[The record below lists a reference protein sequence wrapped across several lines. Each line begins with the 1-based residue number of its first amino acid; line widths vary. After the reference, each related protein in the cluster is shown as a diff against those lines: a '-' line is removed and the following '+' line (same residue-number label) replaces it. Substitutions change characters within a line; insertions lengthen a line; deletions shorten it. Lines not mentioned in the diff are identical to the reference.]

1 MSSHGDI
8 GEDDL
13 SDVSMS
19 AETDESDSDDDTGKS
34 SRSESVQQQSATQNL
49 DGLLGDISRKRKIPS
64 DTFDPSHN
72 LPQKHK
78 ETESS
83 KRIKLELA
91 PDLTLGNIRTAEGRL
106 SSDRS
111 LLPAEIWHHIFTFT
125 PPRALGRLLRVNKT
139 FRAYLD
145 PNHALISNSS
155 NIPSLSR
162 SVVSP
167 RQPEVIWQSSRRLFR
182 PWMPNPLEGI
192 SELGMW
198 KLACNLTCDFCGKT
212 QIPVSSM
219 SMDQWH
225 SGPGE
230 SGVRSIWAFAIRACG
245 PCLQQQT
252 IKVVIY
258 FIFMSFKIETNLH
271 SGN

>member
-1 MSSHGDI
+1 MSSHGEIDV
-8 GEDDL
+8 DDL

-34 SRSESVQQQSATQNL
+34 SRSESGQQQSENL
-49 DGLLGDISRKRKIPS
+49 DGLLGDISRKRKVPS

-72 LPQKHK
+72 LPQMHK

-83 KRIKLELA
+83 KRIKLELV
-91 PDLTLGNIRTAEGRL
+91 PDLTLGSIRTGKGQL
-106 SSDRS
+106 PSDRS

-145 PNHALISNSS
+145 PDHTLISNSP
-155 NIPSLSR
+155 NIPSLSCG
-162 SVVSP
+162 VVPP
-167 RQPEVIWQSSRRLFR
+167 RQPDIIWQSSRRLFR

-198 KLACNLTCDFCGKT
+198 KLACNQTCDFCGKR
-212 QIPVSSM
+212 QIPVSSV
-219 SMDQWH
+219 SVDQWH

-245 PCLQQQT
+245 PCLQQRT